1 MKYHNLSFEYELYMA
16 PDGQYGEQDEE
27 TGTWNGIM
35 GELVNRKADI
45 GIGAIKMLAERESVI
60 DFTVP
65 FYDRVGITIL
75 MKKTKVININTRV

>member
-16 PDGQYGEQDEE
+16 PDGQYGEQDEF
-27 TGTWNGIM
+27 GNWNGIM

-45 GIGAIKMLAERESVI
+45 GIGAITMLAERESVI

-75 MKKTKVININTRV
+75 MKKTKVISINTRV

>member
-1 MKYHNLSFEYELYMA
+1 MA
-16 PDGQYGEQDEE
+16 PDGQYGEQDEN
-27 TGTWNGIM
+27 GNWNGIM

>member
-1 MKYHNLSFEYELYMA
+1 MA
-16 PDGQYGEQDEE
+16 PDGQYGKQEE
-27 TGTWNGIM
+27 NGKWNGIM

-45 GIGAIKMLAERESVI
+45 GIGAITMLAERESVI

-75 MKKTKVININTRV
+75 MKKTKVTNINTRV

>member
-16 PDGQYGEQDEE
+16 PDGQYGEQDEN
-27 TGTWNGIM
+27 GNWNGIM

-45 GIGAIKMLAERESVI
+45 GLGAISVMAERESVI

>member
-1 MKYHNLSFEYELYMA
+1 MA

>member
-16 PDGQYGEQDEE
+16 PDGQYGEQDEF
-27 TGTWNGIM
+27 GNWNGIM

-45 GIGAIKMLAERESVI
+45 GIGAITMLAERESVI

-65 FYDRVGITIL
+65 FYERVGITIL
-75 MKKTKVININTRV
+75 MKKTKVISINTRV

>member
-16 PDGQYGEQDEE
+16 PDGQYGKQEE
-27 TGTWNGIM
+27 NGKWNGIM

-45 GIGAIKMLAERESVI
+45 GIGAITMLAERESVI

-75 MKKTKVININTRV
+75 MKKTKVTNINTRV

>member
-1 MKYHNLSFEYELYMA
+1 MA
-16 PDGQYGEQDEE
+16 PDGQYGKQEE
-27 TGTWNGIM
+27 NGKWNGIM

-45 GIGAIKMLAERESVI
+45 GIGAITMLADRESVI

-75 MKKTKVININTRV
+75 MKKTKVVNITTRV

>member
-1 MKYHNLSFEYELYMA
+1 MA
-16 PDGQYGEQDEE
+16 PDGQYGEQDEN
-27 TGTWNGIM
+27 GNWNGIM

-45 GIGAIKMLAERESVI
+45 GIGAITMLADRESVI

-75 MKKTKVININTRV
+75 MKKTKVVNITTRV

>member
-1 MKYHNLSFEYELYMA
+1 MA
-16 PDGQYGEQDEE
+16 PDGQYGEMDEN
-27 TGTWNGIM
+27 GTWNGIM

-45 GIGAIKMLAERESVI
+45 GIGAITMLADRESVI